1 MLLKRVFF
9 GDQDR
14 APSKRER
21 KLKETL
27 ELAVRA
33 LFDYTSLYGADDK
46 DESVYLAYKEL
57 CRDFNF
63 DECCNLD
70 EALGIRARKDSNPN
84 LVVISSKIATRMD
97 ATSIDENA
105 LIEKLLNPKN
115 NKNGDDFLFL
125 SSLKPIQLTRDNTWG
140 YDVILN
146 SIECSYRGDEIA
158 LTRSGLSLFKKTE
171 RLSVFDVA
179 ISISGCIEKRTKN
192 GTIRLLRRS
201 TNSAINLDKNWIIE
215 D

>member
-1 MLLKRVFF
+1 MLLKRVFLWA
-9 GDQDR
+9 QDR
-14 APSKRER
+14 ALSKREM

-70 EALGIRARKDSNPN
+70 EALSTNTRKDSSPN

-97 ATSIDENA
+97 VTSIDEEA
-105 LIEKLLNPKN
+105 LIEKLLSPK
-115 NKNGDDFLFL
+115 KNSGGDDFLFL
-125 SSLKPIQLTRDNTWG
+125 SSLKPIQLTRDNAWG
-140 YDVILN
+140 YDVVLN
-146 SIECSYRGDEIA
+146 SIEYSYRGDEIA
-158 LTRSGLSLFKKTE
+158 LTRSGFSIFREPE
-171 RLSVFDVA
+171 RLSVFDVVV
-179 ISISGCIEKRTKN
+179 SISGCVKTRTKN
-192 GTIRLLRRS
+192 GTTRLLRRS
-201 TNSAINLDKNWIIE
+201 TNNAINLDKNWIIE